1 MNWQWISNLKISR
14 KLALLVLPPLLLSI
28 VFGGLFVSD
37 EYRGKQQL
45 ELVIDL
51 SNVAIINSALVH
63 ELQKERGMSAGF
75 IGSKGQ
81 SFKDALP
88 SQRKLTDSQ
97 IARFKQFAQ
106 QDDFPQHLQATY
118 NQVASSLT
126 QLNAMRSNVSNL
138 TITVAEQV
146 SYYTQMNTL
155 LLSMVDAAASQ
166 SKDSEL
172 SMRLKSF
179 AAYLQLKERAGIER
193 AVLSTTFGH
202 SEFAPN
208 LYRKFVTLVAEQQT
222 YAERFMAAA
231 HSNNIEV
238 FKQAQRSKAMADV
251 QALREV
257 AFTQNRAAM
266 LAQNPEDW
274 FKISTARITMLTQLE
289 KQFGD
294 DLTQLSQQ
302 KLEQA
307 TEQMY
312 ISIAVLIIALAFVI
326 FMSLAVTRYLHHSL
340 GVLHKEITHAGTQFD
355 LTTRLPHQS
364 EDEFGQISLAFN
376 QMMAEFEE
384 VIGQVHSNAVN
395 LVDAVEQMNGYT
407 RSLQSD
413 VQQGSS
419 EAEQVASAMTEMS
432 ATVNEIAANA
442 VQASDASAKANLEAK
457 NGENDVNK
465 TSDAIQILANE
476 IADAADAIG
485 RLDVDVQSIVTILDV
500 ISSIAEQTNLLAL
513 NAAIEA
519 ARAGEQG
526 RGFAVVA
533 DEVRTLAQRSQTST
547 EDIKNM
553 TERLQAGAA
562 TAVSAMKRGQQQAQV
577 SVDESKHAGNEL
589 KLIADHVSVIDSM
602 NEQIAASTHE
612 QSAVAEEV
620 NRNAMKITEI
630 YHNTQDISQQL
641 ASLNDNLLSDASNMS
656 QQVSKF
662 TLSKE

>member
-14 KLALLVLPPLLLSI
+14 KLALLVLPPLFISI
-28 VFGGLFVSD
+28 VFGGLFVSSK
-37 EYRGKQQL
+37 YTTKQQL

-63 ELQKERGMSAGF
+63 ELQKERGMSAGY
-75 IGSKGQ
+75 IGAKGQ

-88 SQRKLTDSQ
+88 NQRNLTDAQ

-106 QDDFPQHLQATY
+106 QDDFPTQLQAAY
-118 NQVASSLT
+118 DQVASSLT
-126 QLNAMRSNVSNL
+126 QITAMRRNVSNL

-166 SKDSEL
+166 SLESEL
-172 SMRLKSF
+172 SMRLKAF

-208 LYRKFVTLVAEQQT
+208 LYRKFVTLVAEQHT
-222 YAERFMAAA
+222 YGERFMAAA
-231 HSNNIEV
+231 HSSNIEL
-238 FKQAQRSKAMADV
+238 FKQAQRTKAMADV

-257 AFTQNRAAM
+257 AFAQNSAAM

-274 FKISTARITMLTQLE
+274 FKISTARITILTQLE
-289 KQFGD
+289 KQLAD
-294 DLTQLSQQ
+294 DLTRLSQQ
-302 KLEQA
+302 KLDQA

-312 ISIAVLIIALAFVI
+312 FSITVLIAALTFVI
-326 FMSLAVTRYLHHSL
+326 FMSLAVTRCLHDSL
-340 GVLHKEITHAGTQFD
+340 AVLHKKIIHAGNQFD

-364 EDEFGQISLAFN
+364 EDEFGQISQAFN
-376 QMMAEFEE
+376 QMMTEFEE
-384 VIGQVHSNAVN
+384 VIGQVRINAVN
-395 LVDAVEQMNGYT
+395 LVNAVEQMNGYT

-413 VQQGSS
+413 VLQGSS

-432 ATVNEIAANA
+432 ATVHEIAANA

-457 NGENDVNK
+457 NGEMGVNK
-465 TSDAIQILANE
+465 TSDAIQILAHE

-485 RLDVDVQSIVTILDV
+485 RLDADVQSIVTILDV

-519 ARAGEQG
+519 ARAG
-526 RGFAVVA
+526 
-533 DEVRTLAQRSQTST
+533 
-547 EDIKNM
+547 
-553 TERLQAGAA
+553 
-562 TAVSAMKRGQQQAQV
+562 
-577 SVDESKHAGNEL
+577 
-589 KLIADHVSVIDSM
+589 
-602 NEQIAASTHE
+602 
-612 QSAVAEEV
+612 
-620 NRNAMKITEI
+620 
-630 YHNTQDISQQL
+630 
-641 ASLNDNLLSDASNMS
+641 
-656 QQVSKF
+656 
-662 TLSKE
+662 

>member
-14 KLALLVLPPLLLSI
+14 KLALLVLPPLFISI
-28 VFGGLFVSD
+28 VFGGLFVSSK
-37 EYRGKQQL
+37 YTSKQQL

-63 ELQKERGMSAGF
+63 ELQKERGMSAGY

-88 SQRKLTDSQ
+88 NQRNLTDAQ

-106 QDDFPQHLQATY
+106 QDDFPTQLQAAY
-118 NQVASSLT
+118 DQVASSLT
-126 QLNAMRSNVSNL
+126 QITAMRRNVSNL

-166 SKDSEL
+166 SLESEL
-172 SMRLKSF
+172 SMRLKAF

-208 LYRKFVTLVAEQQT
+208 LYRKFVTLVAEQHT
-222 YAERFMAAA
+222 YGERFMAAA
-231 HSNNIEV
+231 HSSNIEL
-238 FKQAQRSKAMADV
+238 FKQAQRTKAMADV

-257 AFTQNRAAM
+257 AFAQNSAAM

-274 FKISTARITMLTQLE
+274 FKISTARITILTQLE
-289 KQFGD
+289 KQLAD
-294 DLTQLSQQ
+294 DLTRLSQQ
-302 KLEQA
+302 KLDQA

-312 ISIAVLIIALAFVI
+312 FSITVLIAALTFVI
-326 FMSLAVTRYLHHSL
+326 FMSLAVTRCLHDSL
-340 GVLHKEITHAGTQFD
+340 AVLHKKIIHAGNQFD

-364 EDEFGQISLAFN
+364 EDEFGQISQAFN
-376 QMMAEFEE
+376 QMMTEFEE
-384 VIGQVHSNAVN
+384 VIGQVRINAVN
-395 LVDAVEQMNGYT
+395 LVNAVEQMNGYT

-413 VQQGSS
+413 VLQGSS

-432 ATVNEIAANA
+432 ATVHEIAANA

-457 NGENDVNK
+457 NGEMGVNK
-465 TSDAIQILANE
+465 TSDAIQILAHE

-485 RLDVDVQSIVTILDV
+485 RLDADVQSIVTILDV

-553 TERLQAGAA
+553 TERLQTGAA

-577 SVDESKHAGNEL
+577 SVDESKLAGNEL

-630 YHNTQDISQQL
+630 YHHTQDISQQL

-662 TLSKE
+662 TLSKQ